1 MYVEIQAHQIEKK
14 NKTGNSCVLL
24 IRKKYGHFSQ
34 SIRTRYPP
42 NTPVFMTCVSA
53 GGDTCGADFIFLG
66 AMCVVSLYQQNMQL
80 GFF

>member
-1 MYVEIQAHQIEKK
+1 MYAEIHAHQIEKK

-34 SIRTRYPP
+34 SIRTRHPP
-42 NTPVFMTCVSA
+42 NIPVFTTGVSA
-53 GGDTCGADFIFLG
+53 GGDTYGADFIILG
-66 AMCVVSLYQQNMQL
+66 AMCVVSLYQQNMKL